1 MFEIRHIVLSFLSF
15 ISITFFNKIYKTKV
29 KNLIDNETN
38 DTISSNI
45 IVIAYK

>member
-1 MFEIRHIVLSFLSF
+1 MFEIRHIVLSFLSLYQKL
-15 ISITFFNKIYKTKV
+15 FFNKIDKTKV

-38 DTISSNI
+38 DTISSDI